1 MSNFVDTMACLS
13 SLNHLYADM
22 LSSLSRFTDQS
33 NRNKLRGI
41 QFKIKPS
48 MVADPISNIGNIMMI
63 KLLILT
69 RPIIFEIETYLSLF
83 LEIDLIFKN

>member
-1 MSNFVDTMACLS
+1 MQ
-13 SLNHLYADM
+13 DM
-22 LSSLSRFTDQS
+22 LSSLSRFPDQS

-41 QFKIKPS
+41 QFKIKPN

-69 RPIIFEIETYLSLF
+69 RPINFEIETYLSLF